1 VILAIIHEYY
11 SLSLLCHIRKSLS
24 CYNENHLNNV
34 MVSEHIECGRSRK
47 QENWYLLLLCTY
59 PLLVF
64 PSFNLHLPSFHQPV
78 RKENMAWTVTTSVT
92 TVWLRHV
99 TRLMVYV
106 RLKTR
111 VNQVIWVQSAIK
123 VFHNLKRLLDKY
135 LLLCFT
141 FTSVLFGSSLL
152 LDHDLKLP

>member
-1 VILAIIHEYY
+1 MILAIIHEYY

-24 CYNENHLNNV
+24 FYNENHLNNV

-111 VNQVIWVQSAIK
+111 VNQVIWVQNVIK
-123 VFHNLKRLLDKY
+123 VFYNFYNY
-135 LLLCFT
+135 LLPTKFFCIIIEAIWEYIAEKPYDF
-141 FTSVLFGSSLL
+141 
-152 LDHDLKLP
+152 